1 VNINLKL
8 LHSFLLVAEHNSF
21 REAAERANRSLPAV
35 SMQIKQLEGQLGVT
49 LFHRTTRRVELTK
62 EGEHLLISVRKSL
75 AEIETGLLE
84 LKSAANIETGQ
95 ITFACV
101 PTVAST
107 RLPAILA
114 AFSKTYPGIVIS
126 LRELAAKDLMEAV
139 RRRDVDFGIGPKIEK
154 MGGFT
159 FQSILEDDYYA
170 LLHPDYKTSRKTRIT
185 IEELS
190 RLPILKLSAGSALR
204 DHIDSA
210 LKVHEHKLETKF
222 EMMQATTLVAMAE
235 AGLGVALLPKISI
248 PRVTNLRALRIIAPE
263 IGREIGIISINAHT
277 LSPAASRLVSFIERL
292 LPVDENRAK

>member
-1 VNINLKL
+1 MNINLKL
-8 LHSFLLVAEHNSF
+8 LHTFLLVAEHNSF

-84 LKSAANIETGQ
+84 LKSAANVQTGQ

-114 AFSKTYPGIVIS
+114 AFCQAYPGIVIS

-139 RRRDVDFGIGPKIEK
+139 RRRDVDFGIGPKVDK
-154 MGGFT
+154 MSGFT

-170 LLHPDYKTSRKTRIT
+170 LAHPDIKTSRKTRIT

-204 DHIDSA
+204 GHIDSA
-210 LKVHEHKLETKF
+210 LKAHEQQLETKF
-222 EMMQATTLVAMAE
+222 EMMQATTLIAMAE

-248 PRVTNLRALRIIAPE
+248 PKVTNLKALRIVEPE
-263 IGREIGIISINAHT
+263 ISREIGIISISAHT

-292 LPVDENRAK
+292 LPVAR